1 MQPYFSIRN
10 PLLQGIGFLIVGVVV
25 FQTIISTKKAEQQ
38 HQQHG
43 QLSAAQVELAN
54 RELAKD
60 RAFLYDDPNLEES
73 IYKRLMKEA
82 EKPANTAPTNDSP
95 SEK

>member
-1 MQPYFSIRN
+1 MQQYFSIRN
-10 PLLQGIGFLIVGVVV
+10 PLVQGIAFLVVGVVI
-25 FQTIISTKKAEQQ
+25 FQVVISSTKQAEKQQ
-38 HQQHG
+38 HA

-73 IYKRLMKEA
+73 IYKTLMEEA
-82 EKPANTAPTNDSP
+82 GKPRNSAPTNDLHGT
-95 SEK
+95 K